1 MSPDDWNACIAPKVQ
16 GSWNLHTLLP
26 KGLQF
31 FILLASVSGVVGNG
45 GQANYAA
52 GNAYQDALARCRV
65 AQGEKATALD
75 IGALLSE
82 GVLAENDS
90 VLNRSIRTGIVPP
103 MSHAALFALLD
114 QYCDPGCKTPLS
126 ELKCQSMTGI
136 ETPANIQAMG
146 MEAPYWIHQPL
157 FRHLHQI
164 RPSIG
169 LSPSS
174 GTTTSNLRHDFESS
188 FAAVSSL
195 AEAGAILSEAL
206 SQKLSKILG
215 VPVER
220 IDPSRPMGSY
230 GVDSLVAVE
239 LRNWLAREV
248 SAEVAI
254 FEILGEPSIASLA
267 VAVAGRSQ
275 YRLPTWVD

>member
-1 MSPDDWNACIAPKVQ
+1 MSPEDWNASVAPKVQ
-16 GSWNLHTLLP
+16 GSWNLHSLLP

-31 FILLASVSGVVGNG
+31 FILLSSVCGVFGNG

-52 GNAYQDALARCRV
+52 GNAYQDALARYRV
-65 AQGEKATALD
+65 AHGEKAAALD

-90 VLNRSIRTGIVPP
+90 ALKRTIRTGILPP
-103 MSHAALFALLD
+103 MSQAELFALLNH
-114 QYCDPGCKTPLS
+114 YCDPGFKTPSS

-146 MEAPYWIHQPL
+146 METPYWIHQPL

-164 RPSIG
+164 SPTIG
-169 LSPSS
+169 TSSSS
-174 GTTTSNLRHDFESS
+174 GTTLNLRHDFESS
-188 FAAVSSL
+188 FAAVGSL
-195 AEAGAILSEAL
+195 SEAGTILTEAL

-215 VPVER
+215 LPVER

-239 LRNWLAREV
+239 LRNWFAREV

-254 FEILGEPSIASLA
+254 FEILGEPSISSLA
-267 VAVAGRSQ
+267 VAVARRSQ
-275 YRLPTWVD
+275 YRLQTWTD

>member
-1 MSPDDWNACIAPKVQ
+1 MSPEDWNACIAPKVQ

-31 FILLASVSGVVGNG
+31 FILLSSVSGVVGNG

-52 GNAYQDALARCRV
+52 GNAYQDALARYRV
-65 AQGEKATALD
+65 AQGERATALD

-90 VLNRSIRTGIVPP
+90 ALIRSIRTGILPP
-103 MSHAALFALLD
+103 MSQAELFALLD
-114 QYCDPGCKTPLS
+114 QYCDPGFKTPFS

-136 ETPANIQAMG
+136 EIPANIQAMG

-164 RPSIG
+164 RPSRGI
-169 LSPSS
+169 SPSS
-174 GTTTSNLRHDFESS
+174 GTTFNLRHDFESS
-188 FAAVSSL
+188 FAAAGSL
-195 AEAGAILSEAL
+195 AEAGTILSEAL
-206 SQKLSKILG
+206 SLKLSKVLG
-215 VPVER
+215 LPLER

-267 VAVAGRSQ
+267 VAVARRSQ
-275 YRLPTWVD
+275 FRSPTWAD

>member
-1 MSPDDWNACIAPKVQ
+1 MSAEDWNACIGPKVQ

-31 FILLASVSGVVGNG
+31 FILLSSVSGVFGNG

-52 GNAYQDALARCRV
+52 GNVYQDALARCRV

-82 GVLAENDS
+82 GFLAENDS
-90 VLNRSIRTGIVPP
+90 ALNRSIRTGILPP
-103 MSHAALFALLD
+103 MSQAELFALLNH
-114 QYCDPGCKTPLS
+114 YCDPGLKAPFS
-126 ELKCQSMTGI
+126 ELKCQSLTGI
-136 ETPANIQAMG
+136 EIPANIQATG
-146 MEAPYWIHQPL
+146 LETPYWIDQPL

-164 RPSIG
+164 SPSIG
-169 LSPSS
+169 PSPSS
-174 GTTTSNLRHDFESS
+174 GTTVNQRHYFESS
-188 FAAVSSL
+188 FAAVGSL
-195 AEAGAILSEAL
+195 TEAETIVSEAL
-206 SQKLSKILG
+206 CQKLSKILG

-220 IDPSRPMGSY
+220 IDSNRSMGSY

-239 LRNWLAREV
+239 LRNWFAREV

-267 VAVAGRSQ
+267 AAVVRRSQ
-275 YRLPTWVD
+275 YRLPRWAGQ

>member
-1 MSPDDWNACIAPKVQ
+1 MSPEDWNACIAPKVQ

-31 FILLASVSGVVGNG
+31 FILLSSVSGVVGNG

-52 GNAYQDALARCRV
+52 GNAYQDALARYRV

-90 VLNRSIRTGIVPP
+90 ALIRSIRTGILPP
-103 MSHAALFALLD
+103 MSRAELFALLD
-114 QYCDPGCKTPLS
+114 QYCDPGFKTPFS

-136 ETPANIQAMG
+136 EIPANIQAMG
-146 MEAPYWIHQPL
+146 MDAPYWIHQPL

-164 RPSIG
+164 RPSRG
-169 LSPSS
+169 TSPSP
-174 GTTTSNLRHDFESS
+174 GTTFNLRHHLESS
-188 FAAVSSL
+188 FTAAGSL
-195 AEAGAILSEAL
+195 AEAGTILSDAL
-206 SQKLSKILG
+206 SLKLSKVLG
-215 VPVER
+215 LPVER
-220 IDPSRPMGSY
+220 IDPSRSMGSY

-239 LRNWLAREV
+239 LRNWVAREV
-248 SAEVAI
+248 SADVAI

-267 VAVAGRSQ
+267 LAVAGRSQ
-275 YRLPTWVD
+275 YRSPTWAD

>member
-1 MSPDDWNACIAPKVQ
+1 MSPEDWNACIAPKVQ

-31 FILLASVSGVVGNG
+31 FILLSSVSGVVGNG

-52 GNAYQDALARCRV
+52 GNAYQDALARYRV
-65 AQGEKATALD
+65 AQGERATALD

-90 VLNRSIRTGIVPP
+90 ALIRSIRTGILPP
-103 MSHAALFALLD
+103 MSQAELFALLD
-114 QYCDPGCKTPLS
+114 QYCDPGFKTPFS

-136 ETPANIQAMG
+136 EIPANIQAMG

-164 RPSIG
+164 RPSRG
-169 LSPSS
+169 TSPSS
-174 GTTTSNLRHDFESS
+174 GTTFNLRHDFESS
-188 FAAVSSL
+188 FAAAGSL
-195 AEAGAILSEAL
+195 AEAGTILSEAL
-206 SQKLSKILG
+206 SLKLSKVLG
-215 VPVER
+215 LPVER

-267 VAVAGRSQ
+267 VAVARRSQ
-275 YRLPTWVD
+275 FRSPTWAD